1 MAKSAASDLPAA
13 PSFVESYKML
23 KKMAELER
31 EISAK
36 AFEFFEL
43 RTRGLDPKLDD
54 WLKAESEFLQ
64 PATVEITETNNVV
77 NVRVSIRGFKLQDIE
92 VSINNDGLFLSGET
106 RFEMKGEA
114 EKIFYSEW
122 RSNRFCRKL
131 QLPTE
136 VIAEGVETNLHDG
149 ILTLTLKKKPIAEE
163 A

>member
-1 MAKSAASDLPAA
+1 MARSAVSGSPVAPA
-13 PSFVESYKML
+13 FVEADKML
-23 KKMAELER
+23 EKMAELGR

-36 AFEFFEL
+36 AFEFFTL
-43 RTRGLDPKLDD
+43 RTGGLDSRLDD

-92 VSINNDGLFLSGET
+92 VSIKNDCLFLSGET
-106 RFEMKGEA
+106 DIEAQREA
-114 EKIFYSEW
+114 EKTFYSEW